1 MTTRNAAVAEWQ
13 AYLTNRNRRHRD
25 GRFLIQGREAIA
37 AALRHGWPVQTLVY
51 RLGAPALPGW
61 ARELLDAG
69 TVPAVGLVPELMVEL
84 AENYGATPELVA
96 VAAMR
101 AVTADEV
108 RPPVGSGPPVIVVV
122 ERPESPLRLGG
133 TIHTAHAFGAAAV
146 GVSGPGADEYD
157 PQCVRASAGS
167 LFALPVF
174 RVPGPA
180 AVREFRDRR
189 TGRGA
194 DIRIIGVVAADDPD
208 VGTARPVDTLDFTG
222 GTIVVVGEG
231 DLGAAWRAECDVL
244 VRVPAAGT
252 LAAPCT
258 ASVVL
263 YEISRQRRALRRG

>member
-25 GRFLIQGREAIA
+25 GRFLIQGRDAIA
-37 AALRHGWPVQTLVY
+37 AALHHGWPVQTLVY

-61 ARELLDAG
+61 ARDLLEGG

-101 AVTADEV
+101 SVESAEF
-108 RPPVGSGPPVIVVV
+108 RPPPTPSPVIMVV

-133 TIHTAHAFGAAAV
+133 LIHTAHAFGATAV
-146 GVSGPGADEYD
+146 GVCGPGADEYD

-174 RVPGPA
+174 RMPGPS
-180 AVREFRDRR
+180 AVRALRDRQLR
-189 TGRGA
+189 RGA
-194 DIRIIGVVAADDPD
+194 DIRIVGVTTDDTSS
-208 VGTARPVDTLDFTG
+208 GAARPVDEFDFTN
-222 GTIVVVGEG
+222 GTIVVLGEA
-231 DLGAAWRAECDVL
+231 DLGAAWRAECDEL
-244 VRVPAAGT
+244 VRLPAAGT